1 MEVGDTGMSMAGICL
16 MPPQATI
23 AAVQHQPFPLQCSLP
38 ASLHDPPHV
47 QVLTDRAD
55 PLRASQAAATCV
67 AGTVGI
73 VEDENPAAATCV
85 AGTVGV
91 VGAAATCVVNL
102 HSLVPAISHFP
113 SLGRYFVLQFTLTP
127 SPSQVIQL

>member
-1 MEVGDTGMSMAGICL
+1 MEGGDTGMSMAGICL
-16 MPPQATI
+16 MPPQTTI
-23 AAVQHQPFPLQCSLP
+23 AAVLP

-67 AGTVGI
+67 AGKVGI

-85 AGTVGV
+85 AGRGSRCSSDV
-91 VGAAATCVVNL
+91 C
-102 HSLVPAISHFP
+102 
-113 SLGRYFVLQFTLTP
+113 RR
-127 SPSQVIQL
+127 

>member
-1 MEVGDTGMSMAGICL
+1 MEGGDTGMSMAGICL

-85 AGTVGV
+85 AGSSSDVCRKSALAGACDFPLPFAGQVLRSTV
-91 VGAAATCVVNL
+91 
-102 HSLVPAISHFP
+102 HSFP
-113 SLGRYFVLQFTLTP
+113 SNAALSFR
-127 SPSQVIQL
+127 